1 MKVRQRRPKDAGS
14 VVIRKRAD
22 GSEAFMLKYRGYT
35 RTTAATSKGD
45 ALKLLPAFVAKAR
58 TGDIERERAVALAR
72 NQQPTL
78 ADWAR
83 TFLTQHVKPGD
94 DYLATRATYENVL
107 SRYVLPALGEKR
119 LHEITGPM
127 IRDCFQTA
135 RRKGRAV
142 TTLRLTYAALS
153 RAFNAAIDDGVI
165 AASPLPKFA
174 KLYLGDI
181 PTASEGAKRRALS
194 TTQVSALLA
203 ACAEDPSLRLF
214 VAIMASCG
222 LRPGEAAAL
231 RWQDIG
237 HNSGV
242 VRVRGSV
249 KQAWMGKGIPSR
261 TWIGRTKTR
270 NSVRD
275 LAIGPTLM
283 AMFAAERE
291 RQEALQR
298 TLHANDPKVRELS
311 LLPADACIF
320 CADPTT
326 AEGLRQPRA
335 PDALRAQFRKAAKL
349 AGLPGVSPHWLR
361 HTEISHAIAGGT
373 PLADA
378 ARRAGHKSPAVTAA
392 IYTHAV
398 GEGERKA
405 ALIGDAL
412 LAPAKLEQQPNE
424 NAASSD
430 TPSDMA
436 PV

>member
-1 MKVRQRRPKDAGS
+1 M
-14 VVIRKRAD
+14 
-22 GSEAFMLKYRGYT
+22 T
-35 RTTAATSKGD
+35 
-45 ALKLLPAFVAKAR
+45 
-58 TGDIERERAVALAR
+58 
-72 NQQPTL
+72 
-78 ADWAR
+78 
-83 TFLTQHVKPGD
+83 
-94 DYLATRATYENVL
+94 
-107 SRYVLPALGEKR
+107 RYVLPTLGARR

-127 IRDCFQTA
+127 IRDCFQAA

-153 RAFNAAIDDGVI
+153 RVFNAAIDDMVI

-181 PTASEGAKRRALS
+181 ASASEGAKRRALS
-194 TTQVSALLA
+194 AGQVSALLA
-203 ACAEDPSLRLF
+203 ACAGDPSFRLF

-231 RWQDIG
+231 RWQDVG

-249 KQAWMGKGIPSR
+249 KQAWMGKGVPSR

-275 LAIGPTLM
+275 LAIGPTLI
-283 AMFAAERE
+283 AMFNAERE
-291 RQEALQR
+291 RQEGIQR
-298 TLHANDPKVRELS
+298 TLHASDPKVRELT
-311 LLPADACIF
+311 LLPGEACVF
-320 CADPTT
+320 CADPAT

-335 PDALRAQFRKAAKL
+335 PDSLRAQFRRVAKL

-378 ARRAGHKSPAVTAA
+378 SRRAGHKSPAVTAA

-412 LAPAKLEQQPNE
+412 LAPAKPEQQANQ
-424 NAASSD
+424 NAVTSD

-436 PV
+436 PG